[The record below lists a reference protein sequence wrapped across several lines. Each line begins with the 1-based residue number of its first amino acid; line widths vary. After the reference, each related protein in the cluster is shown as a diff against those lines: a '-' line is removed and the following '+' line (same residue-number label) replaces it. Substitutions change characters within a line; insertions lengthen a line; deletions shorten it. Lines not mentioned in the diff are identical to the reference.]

1 MTNPTLYFKRDGIE
15 PLSVMSQSHSA
26 FTVHPPIEVVRPEQP
41 GTPLVFSSPHSG
53 NVYPA
58 AFVSASRLDPLM
70 LRRSEDAFV
79 DELFAAAPALGAPL
93 LKARF
98 PRALVDPN
106 REPYELDPGMFAE
119 DLPEYVNRSSPRVGA
134 GLGTIA
140 RIVASGAEIYNG
152 KLAFAEA
159 EARIEQLYRPYHAA
173 LEALIDDAQS
183 RTGHAWLIDC
193 HSMPAIGGPMDR
205 DPGKRRVDFVLGDAH
220 GTSCAPWVI
229 DWTDSFLRDLGY
241 SVTRNDPFAGGFI
254 TRHYGRP
261 GKGRHALQI
270 EINRRLYMDEERIER
285 GPAFAA
291 LSRHLTEFVQAAAEM
306 AARKFAS

>member
-1 MTNPTLYFKRDGIE
+1 
-15 PLSVMSQSHSA
+15 MSQSHSA
-26 FTVHPPIEVVRPEQP
+26 FTVHPPIEVVQPEPP

-79 DELFAAAPALGAPL
+79 DELFAAAPGLGAPL

-159 EARIEQLYRPYHAA
+159 EARIEKLYRPYHAA
-173 LEALIDDAQS
+173 LDALIEDAQ
-183 RTGHAWLIDC
+183 RRCGQAWLIDC

-220 GTSCAPWVI
+220 GTSCAPWLI
-229 DWTDSFLRDLGY
+229 DWTDSFLHGLGY

-261 GKGRHALQI
+261 AKGRHALQI

-285 GPAFAA
+285 GPAFAE
-291 LSRHLTEFVQAAAEM
+291 LSRHLTEFVQAAIDIC
-306 AARKFAS
+306 ARKLVS

>member
-1 MTNPTLYFKRDGIE
+1 MPE
-15 PLSVMSQSHSA
+15 SHSA
-26 FTVHPPIEVVRPEQP
+26 FTIDPPIEIVRPVRSAA
-41 GTPLVFSSPHSG
+41 PLVFSSPHSG

-58 AFVSASRLDPLM
+58 AFVAASRLDPLM

-79 DELFAAAPALGAPL
+79 DELFAAAPEAGAPL

-173 LEALIDDAQS
+173 LSSLVDEAIS
-183 RTGHAWLIDC
+183 RCGRVWLIDC
-193 HSMPAIGGPMDR
+193 HSMPAIGGPLDR

-220 GTSCAPWVI
+220 GTSCAPWLTE
-229 DWTDSFLRDLGY
+229 WTDSFLRGLGY

-261 GKGRHALQI
+261 AEGCHVLQI
-270 EINRRLYMDEERIER
+270 EINRRLYLDEERIER
-285 GPAFAA
+285 GPGFAKLA
-291 LSRHLTEFVQAAAEM
+291 RHLSEFVNAAAEM
-306 AARKFAS
+306 AARKLIP

>member
-1 MTNPTLYFKRDGIE
+1 MP
-15 PLSVMSQSHSA
+15 QSPSDFA
-26 FTVHPPIEVVRPEQP
+26 VDPPIEIVRPERTT
-41 GTPLVFSSPHSG
+41 TPLVLSSPHSG

-58 AFVSASRLDPLM
+58 AFVAASRLDPLT

-79 DELFAAAPALGAPL
+79 DALFAAAPASGAPL

-159 EARIEQLYRPYHAA
+159 ESRIERLYRPYHAA
-173 LEALIDDAQS
+173 LASLVEDAAARSGQ
-183 RTGHAWLIDC
+183 AWLIDC
-193 HSMPAIGGPMDR
+193 HSMPAIGGPLDR

-220 GTSCAPWVI
+220 GTSCAPWLT
-229 DWTDSFLRDLGY
+229 DWTDGFLRGLGY
-241 SVTRNDPFAGGFI
+241 TVTRNDPFAGGFI

-261 GKGRHALQI
+261 AQGRHALQI

-285 GPAFAA
+285 SPGFERLA
-291 LSRHLTEFVQAAAEM
+291 RHLGEFVQAAADM
-306 AARKFAS
+306 AVRKLTQ